1 MDSLY
6 LGDRDGGPTQRSR
19 HLALAT
25 NNHGATTWYIDKSFS
40 YDLIVQS
47 TTFVESISVDHTSP
61 KCEFLEISVV

>member
-25 NNHGATTWYIDKSFS
+25 KNHGATAWYIENILF
-40 YDLIVQS
+40 YELIVQS
-47 TTFVESISVDHTSP
+47 TTFTM
-61 KCEFLEISVV
+61 L